1 MSRMIVKKNKK
12 IIKMKNF
19 VKYGLLILS
28 TGIILSGCSTGRFF
42 NNKREEKSPY
52 KEVSKR
58 DKKSPYKEV
67 HNKKGEIKSP
77 YKEVVKLIKKKGD
90 KGGDL
95 QKLYFNKNGVNY
107 ELFFFNLTRDLNII
121 IYKNKYYERFQDDN
135 IDGIKNRN
143 KDYYAFGIRGKEKIT
158 ESSKMT
164 DKKFQEISKK
174 YDSLMI
180 NIPKWYEELEQ
191 INKESKN
198 IPDKELNP
206 LEKYVLQ
213 DKQLYKDF
221 REFIKERGKKSF
233 FTGGGQKYYYSSGWN
248 YRQDRA
254 FWIYNANYTVYND
267 SSNVEKK
274 NFQVEKTEHREKI
287 TSFYDQGANGLNNEE
302 NDIVIYTYISKKSEI
317 KKQVPHQIFS
327 SFTPE
332 KQDEIKEEYE
342 TFIKEIMH
350 QANWK
355 NY

>member
-1 MSRMIVKKNKK
+1 MIVKKNIK

-19 VKYGLLILS
+19 VKYGLPVLAIV
-28 TGIILSGCSTGRFF
+28 IILNGCRTGRFF
-42 NNKREEKSPY
+42 NNKRDGKSPY
-52 KEVSKR
+52 KEVNKR

-67 HNKKGEIKSP
+67 NERDEIKSP

-95 QKLYFNKNGVNY
+95 QKLYFNKNGETY

-121 IYKNKYYERFQDDN
+121 IYKKNYYERFQDDN

-143 KDYYAFGIRGKEKIT
+143 KDYYAFGVRGKEKII
-158 ESSKMT
+158 ESSKIT
-164 DKKFQEISKK
+164 DKEFQEISEK

-180 NIPKWYEELEQ
+180 NIPKWYEESEQ

-198 IPDKELNP
+198 IPKKELNS

-213 DKQLYKDF
+213 DKQLYEDF
-221 REFIKERGKKSF
+221 REFIKEQGKKSLSI
-233 FTGGGQKYYYSSGWN
+233 GGRQKYYYSSGWN
-248 YRQDRA
+248 YKQDRT
-254 FWIYNANYTVYND
+254 FWIYNVNYTIYND

-274 NFQVEKTEHREKI
+274 NFQVEKIEHREKI
-287 TSFYDQGANGLNNEE
+287 TSFYDEGANGLNNEE
-302 NDIVIYTYISKKSEI
+302 NDVVIYSYISKKSEI

-332 KQDEIKEEYE
+332 KQVEIKEDYE
-342 TFIKEIMH
+342 NFIKEIMH